1 MVQALMLIAA
11 LVCAAFVPPAPA
23 CPSAPGCY
31 ADVTTGG
38 PLSH

>member
-1 MVQALMLIAA
+1 MVQVLMLIAA
-11 LVCAAFVPPAPA
+11 LVCAVFVPPAPT
-23 CPSAPGCY
+23 CPSAPDCH